1 MISIC
6 VSVIRGVAIRSKKSI
21 NESIVFMC
29 QYGFGYA
36 PQNARVFTGRVAS
49 YQLTQFPKH
58 LWNVSLH
65 IFKLRIG
72 LIDL

>member
-6 VSVIRGVAIRSKKSI
+6 VSVIRDVGPIKKVSQPL
-21 NESIVFMC
+21 NRFHAVSTVSDTHHKM
-29 QYGFGYA
+29 
-36 PQNARVFTGRVAS
+36 RVCLQGGVAS

-58 LWNVSLH
+58 VWNASLH

-72 LIDL
+72 LTDL